1 MITED
6 YVSFEIAKLLKEKG
20 FTANIHGMYDHDGK
34 FCESTF
40 TDVEPYYCCYAPTLQ
55 MAMKWLRDV
64 HKLGV
69 FPTTYYR
76 HLGKDNDIHDYGST
90 IVNLNTFEII
100 GDETPP
106 INGSTYT
113 FEADTYEETAEKAIK
128 YCLEN
133 LI

>member
-1 MITED
+1 MIIKD

-55 MAMKWLRDV
+55 MAMKWLRDEK
-64 HKLGV
+64 H
-69 FPTTYYR
+69 YYIQVMLDGWAYGS
-76 HLGKDNDIHDYGST
+76 HLGYYVVIQKTDSD
-90 IVNLNTFEII
+90 FEMMLQDAV
-100 GDETPP
+100 DEVF
-106 INGSTYT
+106 YQ
-113 FEADTYEETAEKAIK
+113 TYEKACEAAIK

>member
-6 YVSFEIAKLLKEKG
+6 YVSFETAKLLKENG
-20 FTANIHGMYDHDGK
+20 FNEKCYVNYSSNGSTQHFNYQAPSDGVP
-34 FCESTF
+34 C
-40 TDVEPYYCCYAPTLQ
+40 PTLQ

-64 HKLGV
+64 HNLAV

-76 HLGKDNDIHDYGST
+76 ELGKDNIIHDYGST
-90 IVNLNTFEII
+90 IVKLGTFETV
-100 GDETPP
+100 GD
-106 INGSTYT
+106 ISNT
-113 FEADTYEETAEKAIK
+113 FEADTYEETAEKAIQ